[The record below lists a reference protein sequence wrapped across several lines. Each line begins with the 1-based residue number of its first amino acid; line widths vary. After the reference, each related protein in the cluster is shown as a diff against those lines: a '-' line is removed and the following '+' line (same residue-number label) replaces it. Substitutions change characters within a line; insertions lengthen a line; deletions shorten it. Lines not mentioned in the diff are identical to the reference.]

1 MTSTMV
7 SRMGKKKKERKGKRA
22 YQLARQECLKRARK
36 AREAA
41 AAEPES
47 EPQRAGNTSVFQY
60 FCMWAWEN
68 AFSIAVLIPQY
79 FSIDTSVLQY

>member
-1 MTSTMV
+1 MF
-7 SRMGKKKKERKGKRA
+7 SRIADG
-22 YQLARQECLKRARK
+22 RQRQSISAGLYVYGLMSYAGRCVVGLN
-36 AREAA
+36 
-41 AAEPES
+41 
-47 EPQRAGNTSVFQY
+47 QRAGNTSVFQY